1 MLIGHGFGRL
11 QPLNPASPGRL
22 IRLLAVLIAG
32 LLAVRAAW
40 ADPVH
45 VEVGYS
51 PTLATTPIMII
62 DREGWARDEGL
73 HLRMTRF
80 DGGTAAVQGLVAGKI
95 DVMYGGV
102 GSVLVARAKGV
113 DVSVVASSAVN
124 EMALLAQGE
133 LAVLSRGRTAAQAI
147 DAFAAEKGRKIRIST
162 QPPGSVPDTVLHYWL
177 DKVAHIDASKI
188 ETISMGLEESQQA
201 LLAGAV
207 DAAMI
212 REPVITLFLE
222 NFPKAA
228 VLAWGGEMFPG
239 QPGTVVA
246 VRGAFLREHPD
257 AVAALIRLHLRATD
271 LIAADSRHA
280 ARDALQYVGKGL
292 IDPQVMERAMVSP
305 SSKFVADPH
314 AIAQAVGLMQAFQQ
328 ERGLVDAVLLPAAVF
343 DFRFFDAAQSGSQL
357 QQQAER

>member
-1 MLIGHGFGRL
+1 MK
-11 QPLNPASPGRL
+11 PLGQALSKHL
-22 IRLLAVLIAG
+22 SRLLAAG
-32 LLAVRAAW
+32 VAVFTFLGPAW
-40 ADPVH
+40 ADSVH
-45 VEVGYS
+45 MEIGYS

-62 DREGWARDEGL
+62 DREGWAKGEGL
-73 HLRMTRF
+73 DLRLTRF

-133 LAVLSRGRTAAQAI
+133 LAVLSKGRTAAQAI
-147 DAFAAEKGRKIRIST
+147 DAFVAEKGRKIRIST

-177 DKVAHIDASKI
+177 EKVAHIDAAKV
-188 ETISMGLEESQQA
+188 ETISMGMEESQQA

-222 NFPKAA
+222 NFPKAS

-246 VRGAFLREHPD
+246 VRGKFLREHPD
-257 AVAALIRLHLRATD
+257 AVAALVRLHVRAAD
-271 LIAADSRHA
+271 MIAADSRRA
-280 ARDALQYVGKGL
+280 AADALQYVGKGL
-292 IDPQVMERAMVSP
+292 IDPAVMERAIVSP

-314 AIAQAVGLMQAFQQ
+314 AIAQSVGLMQAFQK
-328 ERGLVDAVLLPAAVF
+328 ERGLVDAVLPPSAVF
-343 DFRFFDAAQSGSQL
+343 DYRFFDAALSGTGL